1 MAPLTMVSFADCRAL
16 FMKRTKIGGVERL
29 LRRHEPHRNLKFAA
43 TARNCC
49 VSNSCNCKRPVCPHC
64 VSSNGVQRMAA
75 VALVQDQEELA
86 V

>member
-1 MAPLTMVSFADCRAL
+1 MAAL
-16 FMKRTKIGGVERL
+16 V
-29 LRRHEPHRNLKFAA
+29 KFAA
-43 TARNCC
+43 SPKVFRRTANECC
-49 VSNSCNCKRPVCPHC
+49 DSNMAKRECRFCPHC